1 MRGLVDKCMD
11 LVHGRYANLECSQ
24 QYQAGREVARVVDD
38 MLKDIM
44 GESVS
49 RGVDDDETADLRRVV
64 QCIEAL
70 RAMALAIW
78 FGAPNVIPMY
88 LMKEGCIDRLSSCLL
103 ALTWSLSSQDQ
114 DPVSTAQKDGVEGGM
129 VERMRCRDVRMKN
142 YGVCGFERVVEE
154 LDRYIVFE
162 NA

>member
-1 MRGLVDKCMD
+1 MRDLVDKCMD
-11 LVHGRYANLECSQ
+11 LAHAKYADLERSQ
-24 QYQAGREVARVVDD
+24 QYQAGREVTRVIDG

-44 GESVS
+44 GESVL
-49 RGVDDDETADLRRVV
+49 RAVGDDELADLRRLV

-114 DPVSTAQKDGVEGGM
+114 DPVSTALKDGVEGGM
-129 VERMRCRDVRMKN
+129 VERMRCLDVRMKN

-154 LDRYIVFE
+154 LDRYIVY
-162 NA
+162 